1 MSIPPADLAVALDAA
16 EFARTLLDF
25 QPDHHQTR
33 VLQSA
38 ANRAILNCTRQWGK
52 STVCAIKALHRA
64 LHSPGKDIVIA
75 CPSQRQS
82 AEFLNKT
89 GTFLQILGIPRKG
102 DGRNRHSLKLPNESR
117 IIALPGQIQQTVR
130 GFSALSLLIIDEAAQ
145 VTDTL
150 YLALRP
156 MLAVGR
162 GDLWLLSTPYGKRG
176 FFYRAWTEGGDLWK
190 RFTVPATEC
199 PRISPEF
206 LQEERE
212 AGGARYFGQEY
223 LCEFHSTD
231 DALFDENLIRLMLC
245 DQVDPLVFDHTDSEG
260 LAA

>member
-1 MSIPPADLAVALDAA
+1 MTASDFSVGLNAA
-16 EFARTLLDF
+16 EFARKCLEF
-25 QPDHHQTR
+25 EPDHHQTR
-33 VLQSA
+33 VLLSS

-64 LHSPGKDIVIA
+64 IYRPGSTVVIA

-82 AEFLNKT
+82 SEFLHKVA
-89 GTFLQILGIPRKG
+89 TFLQILEIPRKG
-102 DGRNRHSLKLPNESR
+102 DGRNRQSLKLPNESR
-117 IIALPGQIQQTVR
+117 IIALPGQIQQTIR

-156 MLAVGR
+156 MLAVSS

-176 FFYRAWTEGGDLWK
+176 FFYRAWTQGGDRWQ

-199 PRISPEF
+199 PRISAQF
-206 LQEERE
+206 LEEERE
-212 AGGARYFGQEY
+212 AGGARYFGHY
-223 LCEFHSTD
+223 
-231 DALFDENLIRLMLC
+231 
-245 DQVDPLVFDHTDSEG
+245 SESVVIPSQC
-260 LAA
+260 LSLS

>member
-1 MSIPPADLAVALDAA
+1 MTTPLELSLGMNAA
-16 EFARTLLDF
+16 EFARQRLDF
-25 QPDHHQTR
+25 EPDPHQTR
-33 VLQSA
+33 VLMST

-64 LHSPGKDIVIA
+64 LYTPGKDVVIA

-82 AEFLNKT
+82 AEFLNKVSA
-89 GTFLQILGIPRKG
+89 FLQILDIPRKG

-117 IIALPGQIQQTVR
+117 IIALPGQLQQTVR

-176 FFYRAWTEGGDLWK
+176 FFYRAWTEAGHRWE

-223 LCEFHSTD
+223 LCEFHSTH
-231 DALFDENLIRLMLC
+231 DALFDETLIRLMLC
-245 DQVDPLVFDHTDSEG
+245 DQVDPLVFDTVTLEDI
-260 LAA
+260 AA

>member
-1 MSIPPADLAVALDAA
+1 MTASDFSVGLNAA
-16 EFARTLLDF
+16 EFARKCLEF
-25 QPDHHQTR
+25 EPDHHQTR
-33 VLQSA
+33 VLLSS

-64 LHSPGKDIVIA
+64 LYYPSATVVIA

-82 AEFLNKT
+82 SEFLHKVA
-89 GTFLQILGIPRKG
+89 TFLQILEIPRKG
-102 DGRNRHSLKLPNESR
+102 DGRNRQSLKLPNESR
-117 IIALPGQIQQTVR
+117 IIALPGQIQQTIR

-156 MLAVGR
+156 MLAVSN

-176 FFYRAWTEGGDLWK
+176 FFYRAWTQGGDRWQ

-199 PRISPEF
+199 PRISAQF
-206 LQEERE
+206 LEEERE

-231 DALFDENLIRLMLC
+231 DALFDEALIRLMLC
-245 DQVDPLVFDHTDSEG
+245 DQVDPLVFDKITLDE